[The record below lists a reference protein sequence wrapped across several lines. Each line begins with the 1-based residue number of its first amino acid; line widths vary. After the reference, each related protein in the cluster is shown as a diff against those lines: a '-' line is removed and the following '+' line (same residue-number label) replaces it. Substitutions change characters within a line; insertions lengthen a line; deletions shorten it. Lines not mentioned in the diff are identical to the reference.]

1 VRRVVERVK
10 KKLTLES
17 DSTDLKTCADVIS
30 SAENMEAYSPVHGSC
45 AALSVPSLNSLNTL
59 SEIMLSFFL
68 LVFVVELCVAVF
80 FCWKHAFFS
89 DAKEPNKG
97 SQI

>member
-1 VRRVVERVK
+1 MRRVVEKSKK

-17 DSTDLKTCADVIS
+17 DSTDLKTCTDVIS

-80 FCWKHAFFS
+80 LLEACFFF
-89 DAKEPNKG
+89 
-97 SQI
+97 